1 MRNETRMVLVA
12 ICGLGLLACVGADPV
27 GAYEGVIARHAH
39 RHVKVAER
47 ELAQAKLRLRDARHV
62 ESQTRLYSARYG
74 SVVGRWVWLADDV
87 GWPDSQ
93 WPTLFLV
100 IDRES
105 GGYPGIMNSQGSG
118 AAGLLQLMAGWYA
131 GDYYDFP
138 PFNPLDPR
146 KNLYYGYLGWK
157 VSGWTPW
164 QVY

>member
-1 MRNETRMVLVA
+1 MRDAIRTVLLAV
-12 ICGLGLLACVGADPV
+12 CGLALLAAAGPATAQ
-27 GAYEGVIARHAH
+27 AYEGVSPAHAH
-39 RHVKVAER
+39 RHVKLAER
-47 ELAQAKLRLRDARHV
+47 DLARAKAALSEARHV
-62 ESQTRLYSARYG
+62 ERATRLYSSRYG
-74 SVVGRWVWLADDV
+74 TVVGRWVWLADDV
-87 GWPDSQ
+87 GWPSAQ